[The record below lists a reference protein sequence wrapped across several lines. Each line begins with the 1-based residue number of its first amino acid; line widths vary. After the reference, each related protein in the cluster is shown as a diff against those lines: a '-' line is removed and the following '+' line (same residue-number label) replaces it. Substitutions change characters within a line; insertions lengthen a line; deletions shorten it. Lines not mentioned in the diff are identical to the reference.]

1 MTGDLLQRRTILES
15 PRGDG
20 RQRGGQRELGQ
31 TTATVESV
39 GIDVGDTLWYDKLLE
54 RGAFFKDALW
64 DVLWLPL
71 DPFQMTAL

>member
-1 MTGDLLQRRTILES
+1 M
-15 PRGDG
+15 
-20 RQRGGQRELGQ
+20 
-31 TTATVESV
+31 TATIESV